1 MPKIYIYAFLIVVV
15 IGFIKW
21 YSDRQYDAGY
31 NAHKAE
37 VTDAKDDAEDKDTSA
52 VKEVIKWRD
61 KEKVIYRDKIKY
73 IKAAKDT
80 TGCADT
86 KLTDMGFSVQ

>member
-1 MPKIYIYAFLIVVV
+1 MNKLYIYAFLIVVL

-21 YSDRQYDAGY
+21 YSDRQYEAGY

-37 VTDAKDDAEDKDTSA
+37 ISDNKDKADKKDKIA
-52 VKEVIKWRD
+52 VKEIIKWRD
-61 KEKVIYRDKIKY
+61 KEKVIFRDKVKY
-73 IKAAKDT
+73 IKIAQDP

-86 KLTDMGFSVQ
+86 KLTDMGFGLQ